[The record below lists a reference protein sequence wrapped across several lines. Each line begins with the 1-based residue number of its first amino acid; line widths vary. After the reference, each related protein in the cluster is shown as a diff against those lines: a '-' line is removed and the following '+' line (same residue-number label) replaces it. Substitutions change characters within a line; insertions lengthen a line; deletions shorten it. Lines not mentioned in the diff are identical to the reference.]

1 MRDGQKVTIVEE
13 RLAREY
19 WPNESPLGKRVR
31 FGPPEDNE
39 PWHTVVGV
47 VGEVKHQGLGLTGRK
62 SVYLPHSQISIG
74 GLTVV
79 VRATTKPES
88 LAAVIRS
95 QVKEMNPDQPVTSV
109 RTMKEVISRS
119 VWQPRLYAILF
130 GIFAV
135 VALVLAS
142 VGIYGVMAYSV
153 AQRTHEMG
161 IRMALGAQKRDV
173 LRLVIGQGMMLASI
187 GVAVGVIGALALTRL
202 MKTLLFNMSATDP
215 MTFVTLALVLT
226 AVALLACYLPAR
238 RATKVDPMIALR
250 YE

>member
-1 MRDGQKVTIVEE
+1 
-13 RLAREY
+13 
-19 WPNESPLGKRVR
+19 
-31 FGPPEDNE
+31 
-39 PWHTVVGV
+39 
-47 VGEVKHQGLGLTGRK
+47 
-62 SVYLPHSQISIG
+62 LPHSQISIG

-109 RTMKEVISRS
+109 RTMNEVISRS

-130 GIFAV
+130 GIFAA

-173 LRLVIGQGMMLASI
+173 LRLVIGHGMLLASI

-202 MKTLLFNMSATDP
+202 MKTLLFNVSVTDP